1 MHQFR
6 TSWTVD
12 PVTGVYTA
20 SVPSPTGIPADPA
33 LTSHGTHQARELA
46 SHLMTLDPP
55 VDAVYSSPYYR
66 CLQTIAPFVEEK
78 RRAAALP
85 DGDTVSPAALVI
97 RPEPGIG
104 EWFGAAP
111 FAHPKPAP
119 AHVLKPMFPAYDE
132 DYSPI
137 WTPSEKGE
145 TVTELYARVAAA
157 ARAIIAR
164 SDAEGHRAV
173 VLCSH
178 AASVIALGRVLT
190 GCVPSDPSNEDIKAF
205 TCGLSVY
212 RRQGP
217 QQQQQLI
224 SDTRQGETVP
234 GIGLG
239 REGEAWTCERNSD
252 CSFLSGG
259 EERGW

>member
-1 MHQFR
+1 M
-6 TSWTVD
+6 
-12 PVTGVYTA
+12 TGVYTA
-20 SVPSPTGIPADPA
+20 HIPSPTGIPADPA
-33 LTSHGTHQARELA
+33 LTSHGVHQARELA
-46 SHLMTLDPP
+46 AHLMTLDPP
-55 VDAVYSSPYYR
+55 IDAVYSSAYYR
-66 CLQTIAPFVEEK
+66 CLQTIAPFVEE
-78 RRAAALP
+78 RRKAALSGDS
-85 DGDTVSPAALVI
+85 DGAGSSAALLI

-104 EWFGAAP
+104 EWFGSAP
-111 FAHPKPAP
+111 FAHPRPAP

-145 TVTELYARVAAA
+145 TVTELYTRVAGAV
-157 ARAIIAR
+157 RAIIER
-164 SDAEGHRAV
+164 SDAEGFRAV

-190 GCVPSDPSNEDIKAF
+190 GCVPDDPSTEDIKAF

-212 RRQGP
+212 RRQER
-217 QQQQQLI
+217 QVI
-224 SDTRQGETVP
+224 SDLRHGETDS
-234 GIGLG
+234 GIETPIEVGG
-239 REGEAWTCERNSD
+239 WTCELNSD